1 MSKKIKIIILI
12 AVAVL
17 VITVVSIVILINSKG
32 YKDTLVK
39 SDLRSLSEEFYSYY
53 YDENNTGNNA
63 KTYLA
68 QFKDS
73 GLTITLSDLK
83 IFLESRTEKKYDY
96 KNLEKCNIAK
106 TKVKIIPKEPYGKKD
121 FDLEFKLSC
130 E

>member
-53 YDENNTGNNA
+53 CY
-63 KTYLA
+63 
-68 QFKDS
+68 S
-73 GLTITLSDLK
+73 IITNDMCQL
-83 IFLESRTEKKYDY
+83 I
-96 KNLEKCNIAK
+96 C
-106 TKVKIIPKEPYGKKD
+106 
-121 FDLEFKLSC
+121 
-130 E
+130 